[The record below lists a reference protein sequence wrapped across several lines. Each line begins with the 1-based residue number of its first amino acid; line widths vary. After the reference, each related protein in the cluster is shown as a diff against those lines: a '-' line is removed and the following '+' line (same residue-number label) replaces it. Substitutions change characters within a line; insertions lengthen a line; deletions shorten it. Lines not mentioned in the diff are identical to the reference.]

1 VRAAPG
7 RNVVA
12 LAVAVALAAPLAGC
26 AKKAP
31 PEPPA
36 GKPDTSNRVY
46 PSE

>member
-1 VRAAPG
+1 MRAAA
-7 RNVVA
+7 RRCIVA
-12 LAVAVALAAPLAGC
+12 LALAVALAAPLAGC